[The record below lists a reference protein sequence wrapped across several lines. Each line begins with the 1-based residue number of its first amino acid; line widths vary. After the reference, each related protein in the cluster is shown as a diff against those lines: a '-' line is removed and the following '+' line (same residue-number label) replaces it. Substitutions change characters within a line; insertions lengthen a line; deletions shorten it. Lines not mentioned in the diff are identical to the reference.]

1 LADPA
6 APAALDFRSI
16 ADSLRE
22 EVVRY
27 YRSRGEDLSGPAGD
41 RTLETNSSLVES
53 RGGLLLHILEQAGGP
68 RSIEGLRVVD
78 LGCGLGALSVFFA
91 AHGATV
97 VGLDRDRSRMEV
109 GAAVAGR
116 HGLAVE
122 FLAGSMQ
129 RLDLPD
135 GAFDLAVQN
144 NSLCYI
150 VPREDRARALSEAW
164 RVLRPGG
171 RLLIHNP
178 NRWTPVDQFSGL
190 PAITFLPPG
199 AATRV
204 ARALSKP
211 RSRVRL
217 TSPLEAK
224 RELRRAGFAD
234 IGMIAPPARRWTGF
248 LRALARYQHL
258 VAQRPPAD
266 ADGHVGSDRSER

>member
-1 LADPA
+1 MADTAVPA
-6 APAALDFRSI
+6 AHEFRSI

-27 YRSRGEDLSGPAGD
+27 YRSRGENLSGRAGD

-68 RSIEGLRVVD
+68 RSVEGLRIVD

-116 HGLAVE
+116 YGLGVE

-144 NSLCYI
+144 NSLCYL

-171 RLLIHNP
+171 WLLMHNP

-190 PAITFLPPG
+190 PAITFLPSS

>member
-1 LADPA
+1 LADTA
-6 APAALDFRSI
+6 APAALEFRLI
-16 ADSLRE
+16 AHSLRD

-68 RSIEGLRVVD
+68 RSVEGLRVVD

-91 AHGATV
+91 AHGASV

-109 GAAVAGR
+109 GAAVAR
-116 HGLAVE
+116 RYGLAVE
-122 FLAGSMQ
+122 FLAGPMQ
-129 RLDLPD
+129 QLDLPD

-150 VPREDRARALSEAW
+150 VRREDRARALSEAW

-190 PAITFLPPG
+190 PAITFLPPT

-204 ARALSKP
+204 ARALGRP

-224 RELRRAGFAD
+224 LELRRAGFAHLR
-234 IGMIAPPARRWTGF
+234 MIASPAGRWPSF
-248 LRALARYQHL
+248 LRGLARYQHL
-258 VAQRPPAD
+258 VAQRPPAEAD
-266 ADGHVGSDRSER
+266 ADGGSDRSER

>member
-1 LADPA
+1 LADTA
-6 APAALDFRSI
+6 ALAALDFRPI
-16 ADSLRE
+16 ANSLRE

-27 YRSRGEDLSGPAGD
+27 YRSRGEGLSGPAGD

-68 RSIEGLRVVD
+68 RSVEGLRVVD

-91 AHGATV
+91 AHGAIV
-97 VGLDRDRSRMEV
+97 LGLDRDRSRMEV
-109 GAAVAGR
+109 GAAVASRYDLG
-116 HGLAVE
+116 VE
-122 FLAGSMQ
+122 FLAGPMQ

-135 GAFDLAVQN
+135 SAFDIAVQN

-150 VPREDRARALSEAW
+150 VRREDRARALSEAW

-171 RLLIHNP
+171 WLLVHNP
-178 NRWTPVDQFSGL
+178 NRWTPVDQFTGL
-190 PAITFLPPG
+190 PAITFLPPS

-204 ARALSKP
+204 ARALGRP

-217 TSPLEAK
+217 ASPLEAK
-224 RELRRAGFAD
+224 RELRRAGFPHPR
-234 IGMIAPPARRWTGF
+234 MIAPPARPWTSF

-258 VAQRPPAD
+258 VAQRPPAEAD
-266 ADGHVGSDRSER
+266 ADRGSDRSER

>member
-1 LADPA
+1 LADTA
-6 APAALDFRSI
+6 APAALEFRSI

-27 YRSRGEDLSGPAGD
+27 YRARGEDLSGPAGD

-68 RSIEGLRVVD
+68 RSVEGLRVVD

-116 HGLAVE
+116 YGLAVE

-150 VPREDRARALSEAW
+150 LPREDRARALSEAW

-178 NRWTPVDQFSGL
+178 NRWTPVDQFTGL
-190 PAITFLPPG
+190 PAITFLPPI

-204 ARALSKP
+204 ARALGRP

-224 RELRRAGFAD
+224 RELRRAGFPHPR
-234 IGMIAPPARRWTGF
+234 MIAPPASGWTGF

-258 VAQRPPAD
+258 VAQRPSAD
-266 ADGHVGSDRSER
+266 ADADRGSDRSGR